1 MDETRDRHERQE
13 KKGVS
18 QEMRW
23 SAHGCSRARSLASG
37 AGCEQGEAETRR
49 LFQLYISRR
58 TEPLPEEM
66 AWRKEM
72 KWWRTEGVSSSA
84 SPKSSSVICIATRL
98 PSPAAAA
105 SAARSVFSP
114 SCDSAKSVPQL
125 RGASYACGCMW
136 VWWCARCT
144 GARANLTSVPEE
156 LRTTGSE
163 QQAKQQVLAWL
174 LCPLQDAAAAHR
186 GGLLADED
194 VAGVQV
200 RVHKVVHQQHLQVC
214 VHAQADHLEET
225 GYHYNH
231 TLIHTILD
239 TPYAVIQL

>member
-1 MDETRDRHERQE
+1 MDETRDRRERQE
-13 KKGVS
+13 KKGTG
-18 QEMRW
+18 QEMKW

-37 AGCEQGEAETRR
+37 AGGEQGDAETR
-49 LFQLYISRR
+49 LFQSYISRR
-58 TEPLPEEM
+58 TESLPEEM

-72 KWWRTEGVSSSA
+72 KWWRAEGVSSSA

-125 RGASYACGCMW
+125 SGASYACGCMQ
-136 VWWCARCT
+136 V
-144 GARANLTSVPEE
+144 G
-156 LRTTGSE
+156 
-163 QQAKQQVLAWL
+163 QQAKQQVLAW
-174 LCPLQDAAAAHR
+174 PLYPLRDAAAAYR

-231 TLIHTILD
+231 TLI
-239 TPYAVIQL
+239 IQ